1 MEKEEQHQLEGAPA
15 GPGKRK
21 APEPEGTPGEEQEC
35 EQEVG
40 ITGSSSASASAPAS
54 AASET
59 RGEECQMI
67 VSSSPEYSK
76 SGGLVGRCCK
86 VNAKCQ
92 RFQPSTAAA
101 DPKLCST
108 CGHHQS
114 FHHAQPTPSLQ
125 QPKRRRTSAPIPAS
139 AIVLDLT
146 RTRTPTPIRGPRC
159 FYPFL
164 VCCPQKMSPSQ
175 ERPPHHQRQPKTRR
189 LCCRLHHHPR
199 PPTSRLPRHHRLRQV
214 IASFLCSCC
223 RR

>member
-1 MEKEEQHQLEGAPA
+1 MEKMEKMDKEHQLEGAPA

-108 CGHHQS
+108 CGHHHS
-114 FHHAQPTPSLQ
+114 FHHAMPRPSLQ
-125 QPKRRRTSAPIPAS
+125 QPKRRRTSAPIPAA
-139 AIVLDLT
+139 AIVFDLT
-146 RTRTPTPIRGPRC
+146 GTRPLPPANTSPRY
-159 FYPFL
+159 F
-164 VCCPQKMSPSQ
+164 
-175 ERPPHHQRQPKTRR
+175 
-189 LCCRLHHHPR
+189 
-199 PPTSRLPRHHRLRQV
+199 
-214 IASFLCSCC
+214 
-223 RR
+223 